1 MNFRPGSKSL
11 DVYVATEIR
20 IRNPAVNDK
29 AQYIPKKCP
38 ELYKNASE
46 YRCKKVRKC

>member
-11 DVYVATEIR
+11 DVYVATENRIR

-29 AQYIPKKCP
+29 AQYKPKKCP

-46 YRCKKVRKC
+46 YRCK